1 MPTKPK
7 SAART
12 KGASA
17 PAKPAQPAPLRIN
30 ATAPGE
36 ARAETFAKLAADGV
50 LPLTLTAQ
58 MFGRPLAG
66 GECDVT
72 AMHGRLMETAK
83 DAEAGNMGRLE
94 RMLSAQAQTLNI
106 MFTELARRAALNMGE
121 HMQATEVYL
130 RMAFKAQAQSRATV
144 EALAEVKNPRS
155 VAFVKAG
162 QANFAQQQINHGAPA
177 SHAHAGENPR
187 PANEL
192 LEDAT
197 HEQQKRMVPGAQAAP
212 ARGDTTLE
220 AVAAVHRTE
229 DARGQG
235 QGGEQ

>member
-177 SHAHAGENPR
+177 SHAHARESAI

-192 LEDAT
+192 SRLEAPNEWSALEAGT
-197 HEQQKRMVPGAQAAP
+197 QAAP
-212 ARGDTTLE
+212 ARGHPAME
-220 AVAAVHRTE
+220 ALGEVHRPE
-229 DARGQG
+229 DA
-235 QGGEQ
+235 